1 MAVSSSR
8 ETVKPKSYRFVF
20 LIGLLA
26 LALGAFLLLL
36 SFKHRDLRPAGAA
49 FLLLGVVLAGGYLTN
64 SVLSG
69 LYADPLDYEPPWSK
83 LARREG
89 PPRLPPPGK
98 PAAPENTPFAIDQ
111 LIDFPVADAPRRPD
125 APTNK
130 AVASPPV
137 RPAWTS
143 QVFDNMSPQQ
153 FDVVCEAL
161 FAQSGL
167 RTRAQSHGAAGGV
180 TLWLHSS
187 NAQQGKD
194 GPVAVALCKLWPG
207 QPLSVRD
214 INPLLTLMSARGL
227 ERATYATGSSFTE
240 NASEFAKNNSINPL
254 DRFGLLKLIGTRTP
268 EQQQT
273 LLAIALGKR

>member
-8 ETVKPKSYRFVF
+8 KTVKPRSYRFVF

-26 LALGAFLLLL
+26 FALGAFLLVL

-49 FLLLGVVLAGGYLTN
+49 ILLLGVVLAGGYLTN

-69 LYADPLDYEPPWSK
+69 LYVDPFDYEPPWSK
-83 LARREG
+83 LARGEG

-98 PAAPENTPFAIDQ
+98 PAAPESTPFAIDQ
-111 LIDFPVADAPRRPD
+111 LIDFPLADAPRRP
-125 APTNK
+125 AASVNK
-130 AVASPPV
+130 AVASPSVQPG
-137 RPAWTS
+137 WTT
-143 QVFDNMSPQQ
+143 QVFDHMSPQQ
-153 FDVVCEAL
+153 FDAVCEAL

-167 RTRAQSHGAAGGV
+167 RARAQSHGAAGGV

-187 NAQQGKD
+187 NAQQGND
-194 GPVAVALCKLWPG
+194 SPVAVALCKLWPG

-214 INPLLTLMSARGL
+214 IQPLLTLMSARGL
-227 ERATYATGSSFTE
+227 KRATYATGSSFTE
-240 NASEFAKNNSINPL
+240 SASEFAKNNSINAL
-254 DRFGLLKLIGTRTP
+254 DRFGLLKLIATRTP

-273 LLAIALGKR
+273 LLAMALGKR